1 MDQMTDQNPSP
12 SAPGPEREILYGKTL
27 DQLKEVARAAGQQAF
42 VGAQLAD
49 WLYKKGAADFAS
61 MANLSK
67 SFRAFLEE
75 KYDVAPTLPAKES
88 VSGDGTKKYLFP
100 TAPGRFVE
108 AAYIPEEDRATLC
121 LSTQVGCRMG
131 CLFCMTGK
139 QGFQGQLS
147 AAEILNQYRALP
159 DRERITNIVYMG
171 MGEPMDNLENV
182 LTSLE
187 VLTADWGYGMSPSRI
202 TVSTVGVIPSLKE
215 FLSRSKC
222 HLAVSLH
229 SPYDEERRRLMPV
242 QNVYPLKEVLAVLKD
257 ADIEK
262 RRRVSFEY
270 ILFGGLNDDRAHARE
285 LVRLLSH
292 LRCRVN
298 LIRFH
303 PIPNTPLQASDEES
317 VLAFEQVLR
326 DAGITAT
333 IRKSRGLD
341 IQAACGLLST
351 KALVKKAEADY

>member
-1 MDQMTDQNPSP
+1 MNE
-12 SAPGPEREILYGKTL
+12 APVQTAATEPELSLYGKTL
-27 DQLKEVARAAGQQAF
+27 SQLTELAVGSGQRPY

-49 WLYKKGAADFAS
+49 WVYRKGSTDFAT

-67 SFRAFLEE
+67 TLRETLAGA
-75 KYDVAPTLPAKES
+75 YTVAPVPPSRVSES
-88 VSGDGTKKYLFP
+88 ADGTKKYLFP

-139 QGFQGQLS
+139 QGFQGQLG
-147 AAEILNQYRALP
+147 AAEIVNQYRALP
-159 DRERITNIVYMG
+159 EREKITNIVYMG
-171 MGEPMDNLENV
+171 MGEPLDNLENV
-182 LTSLE
+182 LASLE
-187 VLTADWGYGMSPSRI
+187 ILTADWGYGMSPSRI
-202 TVSTVGVIPSLKE
+202 TVSTVGVIPGLRE
-215 FLSRSKC
+215 FLVRSKC

-229 SPYDEERRRLMPV
+229 SPYDEERRHLMPI
-242 QNVYPLKEVLAVLKD
+242 QNVYPLREVISVLEE
-257 ADIEK
+257 ADLEK
-262 RRRVSFEY
+262 RRRISFEY
-270 ILFGGLNDDRAHARE
+270 ILFGGLNDDRAHAKE
-285 LVRLLSH
+285 LVRLLSR

-303 PIPNTPLQASDEES
+303 PIPNTPLRASDEGT

-326 DAGITAT
+326 DAGIIAT
-333 IRKSRGLD
+333 LRKSRGLD

-351 KALVKKAEADY
+351 KALVRREEEY